1 MAAPPAFPASPFHP
15 PAEPERRYFGKVA
28 DATPDD
34 TLLLTLG
41 CGE

>member
-1 MAAPPAFPASPFHP
+1 MLRRRPSLPPLS
-15 PAEPERRYFGKVA
+15 AEPERRYFGKVA
-28 DATPDD
+28 DTTPDD